1 MALGVAC
8 FLQTQKKPAVLY
20 NFLLETMSYVKS
32 NLSRIR
38 IAACNLAGEQAG
50 LLDAGGTLKTIWSD
64 PGLSGTGVGS
74 RLGQKFPVCVP
85 WRSYLPDVEL
95 DVPN

>member
-1 MALGVAC
+1 MGICEQMTAVCEQPACGTSSSMALGVTC

-50 LLDAGGTLKTIWSD
+50 LLMQEG
-64 PGLSGTGVGS
+64 P
-74 RLGQKFPVCVP
+74 
-85 WRSYLPDVEL
+85 
-95 DVPN
+95 

>member
-1 MALGVAC
+1 MALDVTC

-20 NFLLETMSYVKS
+20 NFLLETMTYVKS

-50 LLDAGGTLKTIWSD
+50 LLMQEG
-64 PGLSGTGVGS
+64 P
-74 RLGQKFPVCVP
+74 
-85 WRSYLPDVEL
+85 
-95 DVPN
+95 